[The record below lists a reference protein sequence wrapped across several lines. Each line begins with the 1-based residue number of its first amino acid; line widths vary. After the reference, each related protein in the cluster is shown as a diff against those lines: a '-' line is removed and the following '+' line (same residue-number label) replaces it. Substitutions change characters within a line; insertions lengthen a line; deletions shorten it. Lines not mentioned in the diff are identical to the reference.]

1 MVVQRTRLDRP
12 QDSSVNDKEKEQ
24 NDRDKYVRLTRA
36 GIFWETCGI
45 DGSGKVYGR
54 DGWNILVK
62 NMGDKDTGAI
72 KNGKLTVRLKK
83 DGFSDISGGNGAHFY
98 GDDVKV
104 DQNILQL
111 CNVAL
116 GTKQFKGDR
125 YQAFHNDNDFRD
137 SSGNVQ
143 NTDIADAANLAGVS
157 ISPRRRNLA

>member
-1 MVVQRTRLDRP
+1 M
-12 QDSSVNDKEKEQ
+12 
-24 NDRDKYVRLTRA
+24 TRA

-98 GDDVKV
+98 GDDDKIPEHTPIVQCGFGHKAIHRRPV
-104 DQNILQL
+104 
-111 CNVAL
+111 
-116 GTKQFKGDR
+116 
-125 YQAFHNDNDFRD
+125 
-137 SSGNVQ
+137 SGLSQ
-143 NTDIADAANLAGVS
+143 
-157 ISPRRRNLA
+157 RQ